1 MYHNTSHFTQ
11 LVETVR
17 ALRAEDGCPWD
28 KRQTTASLVTYLQSE
43 FDELLAAINN
53 EDTANLCEELGDLLF
68 IIVLLS
74 EINMEDRKFSIENVI
89 DGINQKLIRRHPHV
103 FEEKQNLD
111 DETLRRQWQEIKA
124 REKLKKLI

>member
-1 MYHNTSHFTQ
+1 MYHNASHFTH